1 MDVRV
6 ITELNY
12 GLQTILSIV
21 EVIFQIFPHLLRT
34 ERHNLAPSVSS
45 APDAMTQARQLH
57 DLAVVDEQVHV
68 DAEFP
73 NVPVVH
79 LGVCSFEHD
88 PFLGEFLH
96 DTGDNVG
103 SPRVH
108 VLRDTLRLDH
118 QAFDTGVEEL
128 VAQVHQLAGVGC
140 ADGFQAGSWG
150 VTAST
155 ELDAQFGL
163 GFEFV

>member
-1 MDVRV
+1 
-6 ITELNY
+6 
-12 GLQTILSIV
+12 
-21 EVIFQIFPHLLRT
+21 
-34 ERHNLAPSVSS
+34 
-45 APDAMTQARQLH
+45 MTQTRQLH

-88 PFLGEFLH
+88 PFLGKFLH
-96 DTGDNVG
+96 DTGDHVR

-108 VLRDTLRLDH
+108 VLRDTLRFDH
-118 QAFDTGVEEL
+118 QAFHTGVEEL
-128 VAQVHQLAGVGC
+128 VAQVHQFTGVGC
-140 ADGFQAGSWG
+140 ADGFQTGSWG

-163 GFEFV
+163 GFEFVRVHLVHEAEPVILGEGQETGRELDDIEAAIVRPMVSDDRGRMDEP